1 MSEQDIHPSASLQD
15 NVKILGEARLAAG
28 VEIGP
33 NVTIY
38 PNVDI
43 GENVKILAGAVIGR
57 PPLPTGSI
65 TRKIDLGTEETVIG
79 ANSVIGANAV
89 LYTDVHLGEDVLIG
103 DLATVREGSRLSEGV
118 VVGRSTTVSHNVTML
133 ARSRLHELVHLTG
146 HTYIEEDVFFGA
158 TVSTVNDNDV
168 FLTRYGLI
176 PYAHKAPTVRRF
188 AVVGSG
194 ATLGSGVE
202 IGMGGIV
209 APGALAVKDVPPWT
223 VVVGVP
229 AREVR
234 KIDEDMRLQVLQHF
248 GLDPADTP

>member
-1 MSEQDIHPSASLQD
+1 MTEHDIHPSLRRGA
-15 NVKILGEARLAAG
+15 NVNFLGRVTIGAG

-33 NVTIY
+33 NVTLY
-38 PNVDI
+38 PHVVI
-43 GENVKILAGAVIGR
+43 GENVRILAGAVIGR

-65 TRKIDLGTEETVIG
+65 TRPVALGTAETRIG
-79 ANSVIGANAV
+79 AHSVIGVNAV

-103 DLATVREGSRLSEGV
+103 DLATVREGSRLAAGV

-146 HTYIEEDVFFGA
+146 HTLIEEDVFFGA
-158 TVSTVNDNDV
+158 TVSSVNDNDV

-176 PYAHKAPTVRRF
+176 PYEHKAPKIRRF

-202 IGMGGIV
+202 IGMGGVV
-209 APGALAVKDVPPWT
+209 APGALAIKNVPPWT
-223 VVVGVP
+223 IVVGVP
-229 AREVR
+229 AREAR
-234 KIDEDMRLQVLQHF
+234 KIDAETRLQVLRHF
-248 GLDPADTP
+248 GLDPDEMP

>member
-1 MSEQDIHPSASLQD
+1 MTERDIHPSVRLGQ
-15 NVKILGEARLAAG
+15 NVNLLGQVTLGAG

-33 NVTIY
+33 NVTLY
-38 PNVDI
+38 PHVVI
-43 GENVKILAGAVIGR
+43 GENVRVFAGAVIGR

-65 TRKIDLGTEETVIG
+65 TRPVDLGTAETRIG

-89 LYTDVHLGEDVLIG
+89 LYTDVHLGEGALIG
-103 DLATVREGSRLSEGV
+103 DLATVREGSRLAEGV
-118 VVGRSTTVSHNVTML
+118 VVGRSTTVSHNVTIL

-146 HTYIEEDVFFGA
+146 HTLIEEDVFFGA
-158 TVSTVNDNDV
+158 TVSSVNDNDV
-168 FLTRYGLI
+168 FLKRYGLI
-176 PYAHKAPTVRRF
+176 PFEVKAPKVRRF

-202 IGMGGIV
+202 IGMGGVV

-234 KIDEDMRLQVLQHF
+234 KIDDETRLQVLRHF
-248 GLDPADTP
+248 GLDPDATP

>member
-1 MSEQDIHPSASLQD
+1 MSEHDIHPSVHLGS
-15 NVKILGEARLAAG
+15 NVSILGGVTLAAG

-33 NVTIY
+33 NVTLY
-38 PNVDI
+38 PNVII

-57 PPLPTGSI
+57 PPIPTGSI
-65 TRKIDLGTEETVIG
+65 TRKVEVGTQEARIG

-103 DLATVREGSRLSEGV
+103 DLATVREGSRLHEGV

-146 HTYIEEDVFFGA
+146 HTLIEEDVFFGA
-158 TVSTVNDNDV
+158 TVSSVNDNDV
-168 FLTRYGLI
+168 FLKRYGLI
-176 PYAHKAPTVRRF
+176 PFEVNAPKVRRF

-202 IGMGGIV
+202 IGMGGVV

-223 VVVGVP
+223 IVVGVP

-234 KIDEDMRLQVLQHF
+234 KIDDETRLKLLNHF
-248 GLDPADTP
+248 GLDPNNTP